1 MEDFER
7 AHGKEFRSRF
17 LDLGLVS
24 SRDQMRTL
32 VLDAFG
38 LELSRQLC
46 EEWLKGPG
54 AVSFSAPSRGRIV
67 LYDRYREKLLRW
79 HFVSRVFFFVF
90 CCPSVSLHV
99 VPLTP
104 RFRIASFLC
113 CNLCSYWSAEC
124 IPTTILLFHFMS
136 CPSSLG

>member
-7 AHGKEFRSRF
+7 AHGQEFRLRF

-67 LYDRYREKLLRW
+67 LYDRYRDKLLRW
-79 HFVSRVFFFVF
+79 HFVSRVFFFIF
-90 CCPSVSLHV
+90 CCSV
-99 VPLTP
+99 VPLHASLTP
-104 RFRIASFLC
+104 RFRIASLVQS
-113 CNLCSYWSAEC
+113 LLLLEC
-124 IPTTILLFHFMS
+124 
-136 CPSSLG
+136 